1 MILVNTITA
10 TYALTHRN
18 AVSRGYEMVKGV
30 VKGDIPDVN
39 KVREI
44 SKEEIESCKSSVP
57 MRTRAAIFVK
67 QFT

>member
-1 MILVNTITA
+1 
-10 TYALTHRN
+10 
-18 AVSRGYEMVKGV
+18 MVKGV